1 MWVLSVWGLVW
12 GVWGPYVGV
21 ECMGLYGGYG
31 GLMWVLSVWGL
42 VWGVWGP
49 YVGVKCMG
57 ACMGAL
63 CGC

>member
-12 GVWGPYVGV
+12 GPYVGV
-21 ECMGLYGGYG
+21 KCMGFFI
-31 GLMWVLSVWGL
+31 
-42 VWGVWGP
+42 WGVWGP

-57 ACMGAL
+57 ACMGGMGAL

>member
-1 MWVLSVWGLVW
+1 MWVLSVW
-12 GVWGPYVGV
+12 
-21 ECMGLYGGYG
+21 GLYGGYG

-57 ACMGAL
+57 ACMGGMGAL

>member
-1 MWVLSVWGLVW
+1 
-12 GVWGPYVGV
+12 
-21 ECMGLYGGYG
+21 
-31 GLMWVLSVWGL
+31 MWVLSVWGL

-57 ACMGAL
+57 ACMGPYVGVECMGACMGGMGAL